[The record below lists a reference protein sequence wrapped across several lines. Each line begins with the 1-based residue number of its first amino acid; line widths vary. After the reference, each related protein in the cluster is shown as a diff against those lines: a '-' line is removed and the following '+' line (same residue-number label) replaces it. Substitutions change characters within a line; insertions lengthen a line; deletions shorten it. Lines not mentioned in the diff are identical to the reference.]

1 MDVAKRKAYIKQ
13 QAALQK
19 QNEGQTPKEMGS
31 ANPSTKGKQQ
41 KKADHLPKRPKV
53 VLEPV
58 VGLKAE
64 AKKTVTK
71 PSPEKGKGLMMGSAP
86 TIEKVPVLL
95 REDSKYA
102 LEQLLSIITTDDYED
117 LSNHTTEAMAETGLF
132 CITQVTK
139 PVYFLFPFRQ
149 LVRLLTLPSSGNVND
164 ERVDGPLPQP

>member
-58 VGLKAE
+58 VGLKVE
-64 AKKTVTK
+64 SKKTVTK
-71 PSPEKGKGLMMGSAP
+71 PSPEKGKKGL
-86 TIEKVPVLL
+86 
-95 REDSKYA
+95 
-102 LEQLLSIITTDDYED
+102 
-117 LSNHTTEAMAETGLF
+117 
-132 CITQVTK
+132 
-139 PVYFLFPFRQ
+139 
-149 LVRLLTLPSSGNVND
+149 
-164 ERVDGPLPQP
+164 